1 MFSPSAHERRQR
13 KEGDTEMSVMFFERS
28 ASHHGTWQAIADKVT
43 RFATQMRRQQ
53 KARRD
58 RRHLMQLPD
67 YLLKDIGMSRL
78 EVDAMTAPDDRRR
91 FVVLPDIG
99 WSQKQ

>member
-1 MFSPSAHERRQR
+1 M
-13 KEGDTEMSVMFFERS
+13 TVMFFERS
-28 ASHHGTWQAIADKVT
+28 AAGPSRWQAFADAIG
-43 RFATQMRRQQ
+43 RFAMQMRRER

-67 YLLKDIGMSRL
+67 YLLRDIGISRL
-78 EVDAMTAPDDRRR
+78 EVEAMTQRDDRPR

-99 WSQKQ
+99 WRQAR

>member
-1 MFSPSAHERRQR
+1 M
-13 KEGDTEMSVMFFERS
+13 TVMFFERS
-28 ASHHGTWQAIADKVT
+28 AAGPRRWQAFADAVG
-43 RFATQMRRQQ
+43 RFATQMRRER

-67 YLLKDIGMSRL
+67 YLLRDIGLSRI
-78 EVDAMTAPDDRRR
+78 EVEAMTRRDDRPR

-99 WSQKQ
+99 WRAR

>member
-1 MFSPSAHERRQR
+1 
-13 KEGDTEMSVMFFERS
+13 
-28 ASHHGTWQAIADKVT
+28 
-43 RFATQMRRQQ
+43 MRRER

-67 YLLKDIGMSRL
+67 YLLRDIGIWRL
-78 EVDAMTAPDDRRR
+78 EVEAMTERDDRQH

-99 WSQKQ
+99 WRQAR

>member
-1 MFSPSAHERRQR
+1 M
-13 KEGDTEMSVMFFERS
+13 EGDTEMSVMTFERS
-28 ASHHGTWQAIADKVT
+28 ASRYGTWQAITDTVGRFVAD
-43 RFATQMRRQQ
+43 MRRQQ

-78 EVDAMTAPDDRRR
+78 DVDAMTAPDDRRR

>member
-1 MFSPSAHERRQR
+1 MFSPSAQGRQR
-13 KEGDTEMSVMFFERS
+13 KEGDTEMSVMFFEIS
-28 ASHHGTWQAIADKVT
+28 ASRHGTWQAIADKVG
-43 RFATQMRRQQ
+43 RFVADVRRQQ

-67 YLLKDIGMSRL
+67 YLLRDIGMSRL

>member
-1 MFSPSAHERRQR
+1 
-13 KEGDTEMSVMFFERS
+13 MSVMIFERS
-28 ASHHGTWQAIADKVT
+28 ASRHGTWQAMAATVG
-43 RFATQMRRQQ
+43 RFVAQMRRQQ
-53 KARRD
+53 KVRRD

-67 YLLKDIGMSRL
+67 YLLRDIGMSRL

-91 FVVLPDIG
+91 FAVLPDIG

>member
-1 MFSPSAHERRQR
+1 M
-13 KEGDTEMSVMFFERS
+13 TVMFFERS
-28 ASHHGTWQAIADKVT
+28 AAGPSRWQAFADAIG
-43 RFATQMRRQQ
+43 RFAMQMRRES

-67 YLLKDIGMSRL
+67 YLLRDIGISRL
-78 EVDAMTAPDDRRR
+78 EVEAMTERDDRRR

-99 WSQKQ
+99 WRQAR

>member
-1 MFSPSAHERRQR
+1 
-13 KEGDTEMSVMFFERS
+13 MSVMIFDRA
-28 ASHHGTWQAIADKVT
+28 ASRHGTWQAIADKVT
-43 RFATQMRRQQ
+43 WFAAQMRRQR

-67 YLLKDIGMSRL
+67 YLLRDIGMSRL
-78 EVDAMTAPDDRRR
+78 EVDAMTAPEHRRR

-99 WSQKQ
+99 WRQNQ

>member
-1 MFSPSAHERRQR
+1 
-13 KEGDTEMSVMFFERS
+13 
-28 ASHHGTWQAIADKVT
+28 
-43 RFATQMRRQQ
+43 MRRQH

-67 YLLKDIGMSRL
+67 YLLRDIGMSRI

-91 FVVLPDIG
+91 FVVPARHRLEAEAMTGHSRMTGDGPWHCTAPG
-99 WSQKQ
+99 PAGASGAGCRSTEQARSR

>member
-1 MFSPSAHERRQR
+1 M
-13 KEGDTEMSVMFFERS
+13 EGDTEMSVMFFEMS
-28 ASHHGTWQAIADKVT
+28 ASRHGTWQAIADKVG
-43 RFATQMRRQQ
+43 RFVADMRRQQ

-78 EVDAMTAPDDRRR
+78 DVDAMTAPDDRRR

>member
-1 MFSPSAHERRQR
+1 M
-13 KEGDTEMSVMFFERS
+13 TVMFFERS
-28 ASHHGTWQAIADKVT
+28 AAGPSRWQAFADMVG
-43 RFATQMRRQQ
+43 RFATQMRREH

-67 YLLKDIGMSRL
+67 YLLRDIGISRL
-78 EVDAMTAPDDRRR
+78 EVEAMTGRGDRPR

-99 WSQKQ
+99 WRQAQ

>member
-1 MFSPSAHERRQR
+1 M
-13 KEGDTEMSVMFFERS
+13 TVMFFERS
-28 ASHHGTWQAIADKVT
+28 AAGPSRWQACADAIG
-43 RFATQMRRQQ
+43 RFANEMRRER

-67 YLLKDIGMSRL
+67 YLLRDIGISRL
-78 EVDAMTAPDDRRR
+78 EVEAMTERDDRPR

-99 WSQKQ
+99 WRQAR

>member
-1 MFSPSAHERRQR
+1 M
-13 KEGDTEMSVMFFERS
+13 TVMFFERS
-28 ASHHGTWQAIADKVT
+28 TAGHGWWQAFADT
-43 RFATQMRRQQ
+43 IGRFAMQMRRER

-67 YLLKDIGMSRL
+67 YLLRDIGISRL
-78 EVDAMTAPDDRRR
+78 EVEAMTERDDRPR

-99 WSQKQ
+99 WRQAR

>member
-1 MFSPSAHERRQR
+1 M
-13 KEGDTEMSVMFFERS
+13 TVMFFERS
-28 ASHHGTWQAIADKVT
+28 AAGHRSWQAFADAFG
-43 RFATQMRRQQ
+43 RFAMQLRRER

-67 YLLKDIGMSRL
+67 YLLRDIGVSRL
-78 EVDAMTAPDDRRR
+78 EVEAMTRRDDRPR

-99 WSQKQ
+99 WRARCPTSAA

>member
-1 MFSPSAHERRQR
+1 
-13 KEGDTEMSVMFFERS
+13 MSVMIFERS
-28 ASHHGTWQAIADKVT
+28 ASRHGTWQAIADKVGQ
-43 RFATQMRRQQ
+43 FVAEMRRQQ

-67 YLLKDIGMSRL
+67 YLLRDIGMSRL

>member
-1 MFSPSAHERRQR
+1 MFSPSAQGRQR
-13 KEGDTEMSVMFFERS
+13 KEGDTEMSVMFFEIS
-28 ASHHGTWQAIADKVT
+28 ASRHGTWQAIADKVG
-43 RFATQMRRQQ
+43 RFVADVRRQQ

-67 YLLKDIGMSRL
+67 YLLRDIGMSRL
-78 EVDAMTAPDDRRR
+78 DVDAMTAPGDRRR